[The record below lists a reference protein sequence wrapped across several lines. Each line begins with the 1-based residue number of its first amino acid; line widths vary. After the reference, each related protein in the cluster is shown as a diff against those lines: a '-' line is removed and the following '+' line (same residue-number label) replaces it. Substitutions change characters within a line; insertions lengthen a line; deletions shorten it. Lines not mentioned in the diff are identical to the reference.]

1 MKSIVALSVIALLA
15 VSTVP
20 TFAATKTTTP
30 KPAASSA
37 PKRGGFAGGPDAA
50 AFAKYQA
57 CLTKAG
63 VTLPSF
69 GGGGAGGRGFGSGT
83 PGTRPTGTR
92 PSGIPTT
99 RPATPRP
106 RPTFSLSPAQQK
118 AMASCAAL
126 RPSFGGAGA
135 SGRPTTKPTGKP
147 ASGKSTTKPT
157 TKPKAV
163 APKTGTSAAYIA
175 CLNTHGLPVQTAAQI
190 AGLDKQN
197 TKVLAA
203 EKACVGK

>member
-1 MKSIVALSVIALLA
+1 MIIPRTKSIVALSVIALLA
-15 VSTVP
+15 ISTVP
-20 TFAATKTTTP
+20 TFAATKATTP

-37 PKRGGFAGGPDAA
+37 PKRGGFSGGPNAA

-63 VTLPSF
+63 VKLPSF
-69 GGGGAGGRGFGSGT
+69 GGGGGRGFGSGT
-83 PGTRPTGTR
+83 PGTR

-118 AMASCAAL
+118 AMASCASL
-126 RPSFGGAGA
+126 RPTFSGFGAG
-135 SGRPTTKPTGKP
+135 GKS
-147 ASGKSTTKPT
+147 ASGKSATKPT
-157 TKPKAV
+157 SAPKGV

-190 AGLDKQN
+190 AGLDKEN
-197 TKVLAA
+197 TKVIAA
-203 EKACVGK
+203 EKACAGK